1 MRDITSRVVD
11 LLGVGLTSSGQASLT
26 SDTALSAAGTRKAL
40 GAAGLT
46 VESDLQATARATLFV
61 SITADFDA
69 VLAGSANAT
78 FRSPASSLTAESD
91 MVADG
96 AVLFGGS
103 AAMSADSTATASATR
118 KALGSAALAS
128 DTGSVSSGVRVTF
141 ATAALTGDLAAT
153 FTAGQPVKIRFGE
166 AALQGDLATMEGTA
180 FIRKFGTV
188 SMSGEATAFQATP
201 SPVFRL
207 RMATAKRSITDDWLL
222 RRYPIDA
229 GLSLIVKNGVVT
241 EVEVPSQT
249 ELAEADYY
257 FLGGRDNPITPAQR
271 ATLIAA
277 GFGSYI
283 EED

>member
-128 DTGSVSSGVRVTF
+128 DTGSASSGVRVTF

-166 AALQGDLATMEGTA
+166 AALEGDLATMEGTA
-180 FIRKFGTV
+180 FIRMFGTA
-188 SMSGEATAFQATP
+188 SMSAEATSFQATA

-229 GLSLIVKNGVVT
+229 GLSLVVKNGVVT

>member
-1 MRDITSRVVD
+1 MFDITSRVVD

-26 SDTALSAAGTRKAL
+26 SDTALAAAGTRKAL
-40 GAAGLT
+40 GAAALT
-46 VESDLQATARATLFV
+46 AESELQALARATLFV

-69 VLAGSANAT
+69 VLSGSANAT
-78 FRSPASSLTAESD
+78 FRSPASALVADSAVT
-91 MVADG
+91 ADG

-103 AAMSADSTATASATR
+103 AALSADSAATATGVR
-118 KALGSAALAS
+118 KALGVAALAS
-128 DTGSVSSGVRVTF
+128 DTASVSAGVRVTF
-141 ATAALTGDLAAT
+141 AAAALTGDLAAT

-166 AALQGDLATMEGTA
+166 AALAGDLASMEGTA
-180 FIRKFGTV
+180 FIRKFGTA
-188 SMSGEATAFQATP
+188 SMSAEATAFQATA

-207 RMATAKRSITDDWLL
+207 RMASAPRSITDDWLL

-257 FLGGRDNPITPAQR
+257 FLGGRNNPITPAQR

>member
-1 MRDITSRVVD
+1 MFDITSGVVD
-11 LLGVGLTSSGQASLT
+11 LLGVGLTSNGQASLT
-26 SDTALSAAGTRKAL
+26 SDTALASAGTRKAI
-40 GAAGLT
+40 GAAALT
-46 VESDLQATARATLFV
+46 VESDLQASARATLFV

-69 VLAGSANAT
+69 VLSGSANAT
-78 FRSPASSLTAESD
+78 FRSPAAALTAESD
-91 MVADG
+91 VTADG
-96 AVLFGGS
+96 GVLFGGS
-103 AAMSADSTATASATR
+103 SAMSADSSTTAAATR
-118 KALGSAALAS
+118 KALGAASLTSAS
-128 DTGSVSSGVRVTF
+128 GSVSAGVRVTF
-141 ATAALTGDLAAT
+141 GAADMTGDVAAA
-153 FTAGQPVKIRFGE
+153 FAAGQPVKIRFGE

-188 SMSGEATAFQATP
+188 SMTAEATVFQATA

-207 RMATAKRSITDDWLL
+207 RMATAKRSITEDWLL
-222 RRYPIDA
+222 RRYPIDV

-257 FLGGRDNPITPAQR
+257 FLGGRNNPITPAQR
-271 ATLIAA
+271 ATLVAA

>member
-141 ATAALTGDLAAT
+141 ATAALAGDLAAT

-166 AALQGDLATMEGTA
+166 AALEGDLATMEGTA
-180 FIRKFGTV
+180 FIRMFGTA
-188 SMSGEATAFQATP
+188 SMSAEATAFQATA

>member
-141 ATAALTGDLAAT
+141 AAAALTGDLAAT

-166 AALQGDLATMEGTA
+166 AALEGDLATMEGTA
-180 FIRKFGTV
+180 FIRMFGTA
-188 SMSGEATAFQATP
+188 SMSAEATAFQATA

>member
-1 MRDITSRVVD
+1 MFDITSRVVD

-69 VLAGSANAT
+69 VLTGSANAT
-78 FRSPASSLTAESD
+78 FRSPASSLTAESA

-103 AAMSADSTATASATR
+103 SAMSADSTATASATR
-118 KALGSAALAS
+118 KALGSAALSS
-128 DTGSVSSGVRVTF
+128 DTGSASSGVRVTF
-141 ATAALTGDLAAT
+141 AAAALTGDLAAT

-166 AALQGDLATMEGTA
+166 AALEGDLATMEGTA
-180 FIRKFGTV
+180 FIRMFGTA
-188 SMSGEATAFQATP
+188 SMSAEATAFQATT

-207 RMATAKRSITDDWLL
+207 RMASAKRSITDDWLL